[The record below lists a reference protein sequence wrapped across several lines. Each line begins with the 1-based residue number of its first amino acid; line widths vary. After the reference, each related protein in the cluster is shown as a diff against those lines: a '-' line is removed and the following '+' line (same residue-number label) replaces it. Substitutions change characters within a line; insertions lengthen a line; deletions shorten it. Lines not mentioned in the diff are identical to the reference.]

1 MKMQGQRPYDDKN
14 LPNGSK
20 IQMYVS
26 VEKEK
31 GLSYPEPEAR
41 LRDSLPTTRCKIF

>member
-26 VEKEK
+26 VEKERR
-31 GLSYPEPEAR
+31 LELPRAR
-41 LRDSLPTTRCKIF
+41 SQTEGQSSNYQM